1 MVFSI
6 LMIIMIFLLFSLSIA
21 GGGYLGTLMFPGL
34 AFEAGAIAT
43 VLLLAAMVSAL
54 FLTGTLSIQRINAD
68 ELMEAIKEEQ
78 DEDKED

>member
-21 GGGYLGTLMFPGL
+21 GGGYLGTIWFPIL
-34 AFEAGAIAT
+34 PFEVGAIAT
-43 VLLLAAMVSAL
+43 VLLLAAMISAL
-54 FLTGTLSIQRINAD
+54 FLTGTLSIQRIDAD
-68 ELMEAIKEEQ
+68 ELMEAIKEEK

>member
-1 MVFSI
+1 MFSI

-43 VLLLAAMVSAL
+43 VLLLAVLISAL
-54 FLTGTLSIQRINAD
+54 FLTGTVSIQRINAD
-68 ELMEAIKEEQ
+68 ELMEAIKEE

>member
-43 VLLLAAMVSAL
+43 VLLLAVLISAL
-54 FLTGTLSIQRINAD
+54 FLTGTVSIQRIDAD
-68 ELMEAIKEEQ
+68 ELMEAIKEE

>member
-43 VLLLAAMVSAL
+43 VLLLAVLISAL
-54 FLTGTLSIQRINAD
+54 FLTGTVSIQRINAD
-68 ELMEAIKEEQ
+68 ELMEAIKEE

>member
-1 MVFSI
+1 MMFSI

-34 AFEAGAIAT
+34 AFEAGATAT
-43 VLLLAAMVSAL
+43 VLLLAVLISAL
-54 FLTGTLSIQRINAD
+54 FLTGTVSIQRINAD
-68 ELMEAIKEEQ
+68 ELMEAIKEE

>member
-1 MVFSI
+1 MFSI

-21 GGGYLGTLMFPGL
+21 GGGYLGTLMFPDL

-43 VLLLAAMVSAL
+43 VLLLAVLISAL
-54 FLTGTLSIQRINAD
+54 FLTGTVSIQRINAD
-68 ELMEAIKEEQ
+68 ELMEAIKEE

>member
-1 MVFSI
+1 
-6 LMIIMIFLLFSLSIA
+6 MIIMIFLLFSLSIA

-43 VLLLAAMVSAL
+43 VLLLAIMISAL
-54 FLTGTLSIQRINAD
+54 FLTGTVSIQRINAN
-68 ELMEAIKEEQ
+68 ELMEAIKEE

>member
-43 VLLLAAMVSAL
+43 VLLLAAMASAL

-68 ELMEAIKEEQ
+68 ELMEAIKEE

>member
-1 MVFSI
+1 MMFSI

-43 VLLLAAMVSAL
+43 VLLLAVLISAL
-54 FLTGTLSIQRINAD
+54 FLTGTVSIQRINAD
-68 ELMEAIKEEQ
+68 ELMEAIKEE

>member
-1 MVFSI
+1 
-6 LMIIMIFLLFSLSIA
+6 MIIMIFLLFSLSIA

-34 AFEAGAIAT
+34 AFEAGATAT

-54 FLTGTLSIQRINAD
+54 FLTGTVSIQRINAD
-68 ELMEAIKEEQ
+68 ELMEAIKEE